1 MNEKFIYLSTY
12 LSPNLYISSPLVST
26 YIPSSILHS
35 TRSTFSSY
43 DSAKMSSHGKAETDR
58 LKKNLEEQLDRL
70 VQQLE
75 DLESCRVTLDET
87 EYQECKEDT
96 MEQLREFNESLQRM
110 ISGNMTLVDQLGAM
124 QLATQAA
131 ISTAFQTP
139 AVIRMF
145 GKREPAG
152 LKERLSQIDRDV
164 KLGKL
169 NKEAADRQRG
179 EILSA
184 LRQLGEKLESS
195 ELQLLERLSL
205 NNIDSTRY
213 VQVNETAEKG
223 KMALDVVGKEV
234 KATQDT

>member
-1 MNEKFIYLSTY
+1 MN
-12 LSPNLYISSPLVST
+12 
-26 YIPSSILHS
+26 
-35 TRSTFSSY
+35 
-43 DSAKMSSHGKAETDR
+43 SHGKAETDR

-75 DLESCRVTLDET
+75 DLEDCRVTFDET
-87 EYQECKEDT
+87 DYQECKEDT

-110 ISGNMTLVDQLGAM
+110 ISGNMTLIDELGAM

-131 ISTAFQTP
+131 ISAAFQTP

-145 GKREPAG
+145 GKREPTG
-152 LKERLSQIDRDV
+152 LKERLSQIDRDA

-169 NKEAADRQRG
+169 NKEIADRQRG

-184 LRQLGEKLESS
+184 LKQLGEKLEPS

-205 NNIDSTRY
+205 NNIDTTRY
-213 VQVNETAEKG
+213 VQVTETAEKS
-223 KMALDVVGKEV
+223 KIALDIVGKEV
-234 KATQDT
+234 KASQDT

>member
-1 MNEKFIYLSTY
+1 
-12 LSPNLYISSPLVST
+12 
-26 YIPSSILHS
+26 
-35 TRSTFSSY
+35 
-43 DSAKMSSHGKAETDR
+43 MSSHGKAETDR

-75 DLESCRVTLDET
+75 DLEVCRITLDET
-87 EYQECKEDT
+87 DYQECKEDT

-110 ISGNMTLVDQLGAM
+110 ISGNMTLVDELGAM

-131 ISTAFQTP
+131 ISAAFQTP

-145 GKREPAG
+145 GKREPAR
-152 LKERLSQIDRDV
+152 LKERLSQLDRDV

-169 NKEAADRQRG
+169 DKQTADCQRG

-213 VQVNETAEKG
+213 VQVNEITERG
-223 KMALDVVGKEV
+223 QMALDVVGKEV
-234 KATQDT
+234 KASQDT